1 MYLVFCRP
9 TRIAYY
15 SVILRTKKLLR
26 LINGYPKIW
35 DLQVG
40 MEIGLLV
47 SFSAKKLN
55 KTSILIMGLTIL
67 VF

>member
-15 SVILRTKKLLR
+15 SVVLRTKKLLR
-26 LINGYPKIW
+26 LVNGYPKIW

-55 KTSILIMGLTIL
+55 KTSN
-67 VF
+67 FN